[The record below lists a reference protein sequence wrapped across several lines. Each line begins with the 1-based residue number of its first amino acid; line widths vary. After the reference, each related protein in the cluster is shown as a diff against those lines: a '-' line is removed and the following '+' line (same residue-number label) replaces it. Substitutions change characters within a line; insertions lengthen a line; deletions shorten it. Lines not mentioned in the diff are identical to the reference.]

1 MRSRELYSL
10 LFIMLLTAITL
21 WINFAPNNTFLGRD
35 VSPRLGLDLQGGIQ
49 VVLQAE
55 TEQVTPEE
63 MATAAG
69 VIERRVNAL
78 GVGETV
84 VQQLG
89 DQRIAVEL
97 PGVNDPEQA
106 IETLRGTGQLEFID
120 PQGQF
125 LTEGQLVRTTNAP
138 EIPESVLLAA
148 GITDTTSLTATNAFG
163 QPLVPDTIFESI
175 TSGADLDT
183 NQVQP
188 AFGQSAAGL
197 NEPAVAFAFNGE
209 SATNLATFSG
219 ANVGKPMCIV
229 LDHRVVSC
237 PVIQSPLTD
246 GSGIITTNTP
256 EDRDRIFNQLKFGAL
271 PVPLQV
277 ELSRTVSAT
286 LGDESVRAS
295 LTAGLIGLSMVALF
309 MILFYRL
316 PGVLAVLALMI
327 YTSLTFAL
335 YQLIP
340 ITLTLPGIAG
350 FILSIGLAVDANVL
364 IFSRMKEELRRG
376 KSLRI
381 AIDEGVR
388 ESWSAIRDSSVSTLI
403 TCTIL
408 WLFGNSF
415 GVSIIK
421 GFALTLGMGIVISLF
436 TSVVI
441 TRTFLRL
448 IIGTPLARNLW
459 FFDIN
464 EHDLV
469 SHREAEARA

>member
-1 MRSRELYSL
+1 MRNRELYSL
-10 LFIMLLTAITL
+10 LFIMLLTAVSL
-21 WINFAPNNTFLGRD
+21 WINFAPNYIFLGRD

-49 VVLQAE
+49 VLLRAE
-55 TEQVTPEE
+55 NENVTAEE
-63 MATAAG
+63 IATAAG

-89 DQRIAVEL
+89 DERIAVEL
-97 PGVNDPEQA
+97 PGVADPEQA

-125 LTEGQLVRTTNAP
+125 FPDGQLVRTSNSP
-138 EIPESVLLAA
+138 ELPESVLLSA
-148 GITDTTSLTATNAFG
+148 GITDTTNLTATNAFG
-163 QPLVPDTIFESI
+163 QPLVPPTIFPSI

-183 NQVQP
+183 SKVQP
-188 AFGQSAAGL
+188 AFGQSATGL
-197 NEPAVAFAFNGE
+197 NQPAVAFAFRGQ
-209 SATNLATFSG
+209 SASSLASFTAS
-219 ANVGKPMCIV
+219 NVGKPMCIV
-229 LDHRVVSC
+229 LDHRVISC

-256 EDRDRIFNQLKFGAL
+256 EDRDRIFNQLKYGAL
-271 PVPLQV
+271 PVALQV
-277 ELSRTVSAT
+277 ELSRTISAT
-286 LGDESVRAS
+286 LGQASVEAS
-295 LTAGLIGLSMVALF
+295 LIAGVIGLGFVALF
-309 MILFYRL
+309 MIVYYRL
-316 PGVLAVLALMI
+316 PGLLAVLALMI

-364 IFSRMKEELRRG
+364 IFSRLKEELRRG
-376 KSLRI
+376 KSLRL

-408 WLFGNSF
+408 WMFGNSF

-421 GFALTLGMGIVISLF
+421 GFALNLGLGILISLF

-448 IIGTPLARNLW
+448 VVGTPLARNLW
-459 FFDIN
+459 FFEISQR
-464 EHDLV
+464 DLET
-469 SHREAEARA
+469 RQAAEAHA